1 MIVLAIETATAQ
13 VGCALLVDDQ
23 VVATHEVNRGRRHV
37 ENLVPA
43 IQFLCRQAGV
53 ELRELSAIAVD
64 VGPGLF
70 TGMRVGITTAK
81 TLGQSLAVP
90 LVPVCSLDVIA
101 HRLRGADRTIAAV
114 IDARRGE
121 VFYALFSPE
130 GGGCRRVTEPQVC
143 TPDDLIADLLGSDID
158 IQLVGDG
165 AHTYADRLASDVPRS
180 LPADRVYDYPAAAA
194 LALVAAPL
202 VRSGAGRAASL
213 IEPLYLR
220 RPDAEINW
228 SVREGARR

>member
-1 MIVLAIETATAQ
+1 MIVLAIETATQQ
-13 VGCALLVDDQ
+13 VGCALLVDDE
-23 VVATHEVNRGRRHV
+23 VVATHEINRGRRHA

-43 IQFLCRQAGV
+43 IDFLCRQASV
-53 ELRELSAIAVD
+53 KLNELSAIAID

-81 TLGQSLAVP
+81 TLGHSLTVP

-101 HRLRGADRTIAAV
+101 YRLRGADRTIAAV

-121 VFYALFSPE
+121 VFYALFAPE
-130 GGGCRRVTEPQVC
+130 GDGCRRLTEPRVC
-143 TPDDLIADLLGSDID
+143 TPDDLIADLLGADID
-158 IQLVGDG
+158 VALVGDG
-165 AHTYADRLASDVPRS
+165 SRTYADRLAADVPRS
-180 LPADRVYDYPAAAA
+180 VSSDRAYDHPSAAA
-194 LALVAAPL
+194 LARVAGPL
-202 VRSGAGRAASL
+202 VRSGAALTASL
-213 IEPLYLR
+213 IEPMYLR

>member
-13 VGCALLVDDQ
+13 VGCAILVDDQ

-53 ELRELSAIAVD
+53 EMRELSAIAVD

-90 LVPVCSLDVIA
+90 LVPDCRS
-101 HRLRGADRTIAAV
+101 DRCP
-114 IDARRGE
+114 AR
-121 VFYALFSPE
+121 
-130 GGGCRRVTEPQVC
+130 
-143 TPDDLIADLLGSDID
+143 
-158 IQLVGDG
+158 
-165 AHTYADRLASDVPRS
+165 
-180 LPADRVYDYPAAAA
+180 
-194 LALVAAPL
+194 
-202 VRSGAGRAASL
+202 
-213 IEPLYLR
+213 
-220 RPDAEINW
+220 
-228 SVREGARR
+228 